1 MKRRDIQF
9 TLLRAL
15 AVCLLVTTVRLS
27 AQPATKSQLDPAVSE
42 LGNGFVS
49 STAKVNGT
57 TLYYVHGGA
66 GPSVILL
73 HGFPEDWFE
82 FHKLMPRLANNFTVI
97 AVELRGIGGS
107 AASPGGYDA
116 ANMAEDI
123 HQLARQLKLERI

>member
-49 STAKVNGT
+49 STAKVNDRFGRRRMFA
-57 TLYYVHGGA
+57 Y
-66 GPSVILL
+66 
-73 HGFPEDWFE
+73 
-82 FHKLMPRLANNFTVI
+82 
-97 AVELRGIGGS
+97 GIGLTQ
-107 AASPGGYDA
+107 D
-116 ANMAEDI
+116 
-123 HQLARQLKLERI
+123 LERHCYEPRVC